1 MPSTPPPPPPPPH
14 TLRVGDTLLERYTLL
29 RPLGAG
35 GYSTVFA
42 ARDART
48 QREVAIKIL
57 KIDGD
62 HQDPSA
68 LGRLRQEAM
77 LLRQISHPNILR
89 IFDFFSLPQGAFV
102 SMELLHGRNLAQVLH
117 DDGPAHSELALPLVK
132 QLLSALETA
141 HSHKI
146 LHRDL
151 KPENILICPS
161 DQGDYAKLVDFG
173 LAKNYGDN
181 SLEPNEFGVTM
192 VKTRAGGFLGTP
204 RYAAPE
210 QAVGDAVGPYTD
222 LFSLG
227 LVIAEWLTGH
237 YRLKGET
244 HVELL
249 RGLVSHVPVDL
260 MDCPDTWRPWLR
272 RILDKDPTSR
282 YQTATEALGELCA
295 KVEPAIYGARNTGEF
310 VFHEGSKSYVY
321 GMETHLGD
329 ESSFLDHEDPLE
341 LDLDGYEPT
350 HFTPYLA
357 PDAVTPTVALGFMPQ
372 ETILTSLVPK
382 PPPKDPEHFSAST
395 LLIVG
400 ALSCFSV
407 LSLLII
413 LYFLSP

>member
-1 MPSTPPPPPPPPH
+1 MTSPPH
-14 TLRVGDTLLERYTLL
+14 TLQVGDTLLGRYTLM

-42 ARDART
+42 AHDAKT
-48 QREVAIKIL
+48 QAHVAIKIL
-57 KIDGD
+57 KVEGD

-77 LLRQISHPNILR
+77 LLRQLSHPNILR
-89 IFDFFSLPQGAFV
+89 IFDFFPLPHGAFL
-102 SMELLHGRNLAQVLH
+102 SMELLQGRNLAQLLY
-117 DDGPAHSELALPLVK
+117 DDGPAHSERALPLIK

-141 HSHKI
+141 HTHKI

-161 DQGDYAKLVDFG
+161 PQGNYAKLVDFG
-173 LAKNYGDN
+173 LAKNYAAQG
-181 SLEPNEFGVTM
+181 LEPNEFGLTM

-227 LVIAEWLTGH
+227 LVIAEWLTGA
-237 YRLKGET
+237 YRLKGDT
-244 HVELL
+244 HAELL
-249 RGLVSHVPVDL
+249 RGLVSGEPVDL
-260 MDCPDTWRPWLR
+260 MDCPDAWRAWLR
-272 RILDKDPTSR
+272 RILDKDPASR
-282 YQTATEALGELCA
+282 YQTATEALEELA
-295 KVEPAIYGARNTGEF
+295 TKVEPAIFGARHTGDF
-310 VFHEGSKSYVY
+310 VFHEATKSYVW
-321 GMETHLGD
+321 GLDAEAPD
-329 ESSFLDHEDPLE
+329 AASFLDHDDPLE
-341 LDLDGYEPT
+341 LDLEGVEATQFTPHTQPTPPAEPT
-350 HFTPYLA
+350 
-357 PDAVTPTVALGFMPQ
+357 VTMGFVPQ
-372 ETILTSLVPK
+372 ETILTSVISK
-382 PPPKDPEHFSAST
+382 PTHDPDPPSAST

-413 LYFLSP
+413 LYLMAQ